1 MNKKFLFNISNKL
14 NKNIFNVFIA
24 EILTFVILT
33 LFLYSS
39 ASSVEAS
46 KRNVQKISISTVAA
60 KINGKD
66 IISPCENNA
75 SAAIKELEEKKA
87 QELKEKQEA
96 ERKQKEQQR
105 VVASIP
111 SGNSRDAF
119 TQICSELGVSEED
132 AAKWAYIITKE
143 SGWNTTAKNP
153 SGAYGLG
160 QALPAS
166 KMASFGSDYATNPKT
181 QLKWMYNYMT
191 SRYGSI
197 SGAHNFWNS
206 HHWY

>member
-1 MNKKFLFNISNKL
+1 MNKKFLFNVSNKL
-14 NKNIFNVFIA
+14 GKNIKNIFIA
-24 EILTFVILT
+24 EMLIFVILI
-33 LFLYSS
+33 LFLYNS

-46 KRNVQKISISTVAA
+46 KKNVQKISISTVTYKTN
-60 KINGKD
+60 KID
-66 IISPCENNA
+66 IFSKCENDA
-75 SAAIKELEEKKA
+75 SVTIKEVEEKKA

-119 TQICSELGVSEED
+119 TQICSEFGVSEED

-143 SGWNTTAKNP
+143 SGWNATAKNP

-197 SGAHNFWNS
+197 SGAHSFWNS